1 MLTSEHIHQFIP
13 AAAMPGQA
21 YTLLLLHGT
30 GGDEN
35 SLLGLANHFGDGFNY
50 LSPRGQVLE
59 NGMPRF
65 FHRLTEGVFDQ
76 EDLRQRTANL
86 AAFIREAARQHGFDT
101 KKIIALGYS
110 NGANIAA
117 SLLLSGES
125 IIKHAVLLHA
135 MVPFVPDT
143 LPELHGSWVLLT
155 AGENDPIVPAANTSA
170 LADLLNN
177 AGAEVE
183 MCWHLSG
190 HTLIEEEIKRT
201 QLFLNNLLTNN
212 AL

>member
-1 MLTSEHIHQFIP
+1 
-13 AAAMPGQA
+13 
-21 YTLLLLHGT
+21 
-30 GGDEN
+30 
-35 SLLGLANHFGDGFNY
+35 
-50 LSPRGQVLE
+50 
-59 NGMPRF
+59 MPRF
-65 FHRLTEGVFDQ
+65 FRRLAEGVFDQ
-76 EDLRQRTANL
+76 EDLKQRTANL
-86 AAFIREAARQHGFDT
+86 AAFIREAARHYGFDT

-135 MVPFVPDT
+135 MVPFAPDT
-143 LPELHGSWVLLT
+143 LPELQGSWVLMT
-155 AGENDPIVPAANTSA
+155 AGENDPIVPASNTSA
-170 LADLLNN
+170 LSDLLNN
-177 AGAEVE
+177 AGAVVE
-183 MCWHLSG
+183 IFWHQSG